1 MFHAVDSAPDEQPIP
16 ISIVSNS
23 SILREG
29 LAKLLSECLDIQ
41 LIGIYT
47 SEIECGD
54 HLPNPGGHMVLLD
67 SGVGLEQAVTW
78 THFWRRRTV
87 PASVIVLELVNSIE
101 VILRCIE
108 AGACG
113 YSLQGAPID
122 EVAAV
127 MRRARQGKVTC
138 SPEVTAH
145 LFARLEERSKVSEP
159 LMTTGI
165 PLTPRELEG
174 LDHIAARMSNREIAS
189 HLFIAVHTVKHHIH
203 SILTKLELDHRREAA
218 RVAIRQGWIRDHHS
232 ERRL

>member
-1 MFHAVDSAPDEQPIP
+1 MFHAANAAIDDHAIP

-29 LAKLLSECLDIQ
+29 LTRLLSECIDIR

-47 SEIECGD
+47 SEIEWGD
-54 HLPNPGGHMVLLD
+54 QLPNPAGHMVLLD
-67 SGVGLEQAVTW
+67 SGIGLERAVAW
-78 THFWRRRTV
+78 TQFWRGRPT
-87 PASVIVLELVNSIE
+87 PAFVIVLELVNNINI
-101 VILRCIE
+101 ILRCIE

-127 MRRARQGKVTC
+127 MRRAKEGKVTC

-145 LFARLEERSKVSEP
+145 LFARLEERSKASETLP
-159 LMTTGI
+159 AAGV
-165 PLTPRELEG
+165 PLTPRELEV
-174 LDHIAARMSNREIAS
+174 LECIAAGMSNRDIAN

-203 SILTKLELDHRREAA
+203 NILTKLELDHRREAA
-218 RVAIRQGWIRDHHS
+218 RVAIRHGWIRERQS
-232 ERRL
+232 ETRL